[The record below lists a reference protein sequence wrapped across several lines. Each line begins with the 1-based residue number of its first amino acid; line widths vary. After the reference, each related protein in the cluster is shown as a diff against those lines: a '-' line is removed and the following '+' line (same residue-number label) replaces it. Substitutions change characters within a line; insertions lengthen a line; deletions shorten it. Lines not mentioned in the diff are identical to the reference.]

1 MTVARESRRVVI
13 TGLGAV
19 TPVGN
24 DVPTTWDALLAGK
37 SGGGL
42 ITRFETTSEFP
53 TRFACEVKDF
63 DSSHILEPKEVRRF
77 DRFAQFG
84 MVVAEEAM
92 KSAELDIE
100 AAGIAAER
108 FGVIFGSGIGGIS
121 TLEAQHD
128 IIREQGPKRVSPF
141 FIPMFIPDI
150 AAGLISIRHGAKGA
164 NYATVS
170 ACASSAHAIGDAF
183 RFIQRGDADAM
194 IAGGSEATLTA
205 LAVSGFAN
213 MKALSTRNDD
223 PEGASRPFDAGRDG
237 FVIGEGAG
245 CVVLEAME
253 IAVARG
259 APIVAEVVGYG
270 VSADAFH
277 ITMPAPEGAGAQ
289 YAMRMALD
297 DAGLQPSDVDYIN
310 AHGTSTLANDRNETA
325 AIKKVLGESAYSIV
339 VSSTKSMTGHLLGA
353 AGGVEAVV
361 CALACLKGLIPP
373 TINYTDPDPDCD
385 LDYAPNVVVERDV
398 TVALSNSFGFGGHN
412 VCLAIRAWQ
421 GE

>member
-1 MTVARESRRVVI
+1 MTPSSKGRRVVI

-24 DVPTTWDALLAGK
+24 DVVSTWDALLAGK
-37 SGGGL
+37 SGGGP
-42 ITRFETTSEFP
+42 ITRFETTDEFP

-63 DSSHILEPKEVRRF
+63 DSSHVLEPKEVRRF

-84 MVVAEEAM
+84 MVVADEAM
-92 KSAELDIE
+92 KSSGLDLE
-100 AAGIAAER
+100 WDGIRPER

-128 IIREQGPKRVSPF
+128 IIREKGPSRVSPF

-150 AAGLISIRHGAKGA
+150 AAGLISIRYGAKGA

-170 ACASSAHAIGDAF
+170 ACASSAHAIGDAV
-183 RFIQRGDADAM
+183 RFIQRGDADVM
-194 IAGGSEATLTA
+194 IAGGAEATLTP

-223 PEGASRPFDAGRDG
+223 PAGASRPFDAGRDG

-245 CVVLEAME
+245 CVILEALETAM
-253 IAVARG
+253 ARG
-259 APIVAEVVGYG
+259 APIIAEVSGYG

-297 DAGLQPSDVDYIN
+297 DAGLEPADVDYIN
-310 AHGTSTLANDRNETA
+310 AHGTSTMANDKNETA
-325 AIKKVLGESAYSIV
+325 AIKSVLGRAAYSVV

-353 AGGVEAVV
+353 AGGVEAVI
-361 CALACLKGLIPP
+361 CALACQNGLIPP
-373 TINYTDPDPDCD
+373 TINYSDPDPDCD
-385 LDYAPNVVVERDV
+385 LDYAVNGVVERDV
-398 TVALSNSFGFGGHN
+398 SVALSNSFGFGGHN
-412 VCLAIRAWQ
+412 VCLAIQAWN

>member
-1 MTVARESRRVVI
+1 MTARSEDRRVVI

-24 DVPTTWDALLAGK
+24 DVPSTWDALLAGK
-37 SGGGL
+37 SGAAP
-42 ITRFETTSEFP
+42 ITRFETTDEFP

-84 MVVAEEAM
+84 MVAAEEAM
-92 KSAELDIE
+92 KYADLDIE
-100 AAGIAAER
+100 AAGIAPER

-128 IIREQGPKRVSPF
+128 IIREKGPTRVSPF

-194 IAGGSEATLTA
+194 IAGGAEATLTP

-245 CVVLEAME
+245 CVVLEALDT
-253 IAVARG
+253 ALARG
-259 APIVAEVVGYG
+259 ATIVAEVVGYG

-297 DAGLQPSDVDYIN
+297 DADLDPSEVDYIN

-325 AIKKVLGESAYSIV
+325 AIKEVLGDAAYSTV

-361 CALACLKGLIPP
+361 CALACQNELIPP
-373 TINYTDPDPDCD
+373 TINYSEPDPDCD
-385 LDYAPNVVVERDV
+385 LNYAQNGVVEREV

-412 VCLAIRAWQ
+412 VCLALRAWQ
-421 GE
+421 PA